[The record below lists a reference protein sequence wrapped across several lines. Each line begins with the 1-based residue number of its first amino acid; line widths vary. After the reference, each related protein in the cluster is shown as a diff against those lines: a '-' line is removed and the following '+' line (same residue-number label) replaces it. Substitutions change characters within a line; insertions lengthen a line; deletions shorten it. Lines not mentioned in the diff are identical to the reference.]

1 MSILRTLHT
10 CVPSPLRRVVDPLA
24 DCAHLL
30 HHLRVELWSVSGQEK
45 HSGLP
50 LSILC
55 AVSKQEKHYL
65 NNLIFSSVSGVRK
78 LGSVWLSAL
87 DKKAEEFAADHSMV
101 VVQVRKPQFAVM
113 RERGYFTI
121 PSWVKGS
128 VTLPLDPKVLHSRSV
143 QSDFK
148 KMRQLELEYQVTR
161 KAEDLQTFYEHMY
174 VPYMQ
179 QAHGKAAY
187 IETCGELSRAFRD
200 WEILLVKKDGEPIA
214 GKFIGYGHN
223 GPSLYRVGI
232 RDGNR
237 QYIKDRVVSCVYQ
250 LSFQYLTERGFKSA
264 ELAWSRSFLND
275 GVLRYKQKLSQRIT
289 GSSPSGLALK
299 PLSYRPAMQD
309 FLRNNP
315 FISETSAGLCGIVF
329 RDVPTVIDPEIKQIN
344 KDYGHPGLQGLYIH
358 RFPQA
363 GVSSGLVAGELLP
376 LLAN

>member
-10 CVPSPLRRVVDPLA
+10 RVPSRLRRVVDPLA

-30 HHLRVELWSVSGQEK
+30 QHLRVELWSVSGQEK
-45 HSGLP
+45 QSGLP

-55 AVSKQEKHYL
+55 AVNKQEKHYL
-65 NNLIFSSVSGVRK
+65 YHLLFSSVASERK
-78 LGSVWLSAL
+78 LGPVWLSAL
-87 DKKAEEFAADHSMV
+87 DRKTEGLAADHSLII
-101 VVQVRKPQFAVM
+101 VQVRKPQFAAM
-113 RERGYFTI
+113 RERGYLTI

-128 VTLPLDPKVLHSRSV
+128 VALPLDPKVLHSRSV

-148 KMRQLELEYQVTR
+148 KMRQLGLEYETTR
-161 KAEDLQTFYEHMY
+161 KAEDLEAFYRHMY

-179 QAHGKAAY
+179 LAHGETAY
-187 IETCGELSRAFRD
+187 IETCGELGRAFRD
-200 WEILLVKKDGEPIA
+200 WEILFVKKDGERIA
-214 GKFIGYGHN
+214 GKFIGYGDN

-232 RDGNR
+232 RGGDR

-250 LSFQYLTERGFKSA
+250 LSFQYLTERGFKNA

-275 GVLRYKQKLSQRIT
+275 GVLRYKQKLSQGIT

-299 PLSYRPAMQD
+299 VMSYTPATQS

-315 FISETSAGLCGIVF
+315 FISETAAGLRGVIF
-329 RDVPTVIDPEIKQIN
+329 RDVAAITDPEIKQIN
-344 KDYGHPGLQGLYIH
+344 KDYWHPGLQGLYIH
-358 RFPQA
+358 RFPEA
-363 GVSSGLVAGELLP
+363 GVPCEQLTGELLP